1 MTVQEITAALEAK
14 YPARRLLAIALN
26 KPLSNERTGVVLMEL
41 TDDSAA
47 RFATWVVNYYE
58 PRNVYTVSGEYI
70 HVFQHEMEKAR
81 EEAYASFK
89 ARILA

>member
-1 MTVQEITAALEAK
+1 MNVQEIAAKLEEK

-47 RFATWVVNYYE
+47 KFATWIVNYYQE
-58 PRNVYTVSGEYI
+58 NNVYTASGEYF
-70 HVFQHEMEKAR
+70 HVANYDLDKAR
-81 EEAYASFK
+81 EEALASFK